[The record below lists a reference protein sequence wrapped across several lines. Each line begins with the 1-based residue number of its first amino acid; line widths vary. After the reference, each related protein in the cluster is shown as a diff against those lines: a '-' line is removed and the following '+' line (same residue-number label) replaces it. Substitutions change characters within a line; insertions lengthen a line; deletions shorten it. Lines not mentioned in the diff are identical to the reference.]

1 MPNCF
6 FILRLRFDA
15 YNLLDL
21 IKEKLI
27 KIFQKTDNYTIE
39 EYLKV
44 LSDFTDSVI
53 LDSKKDELTF
63 MGGEVVFRSEK
74 ELKKVKINVDME
86 FKSVDNQ
93 WQLKKAERKIDYS
106 TFSKEAIEKIESEK
120 EIRFNIEKPIEEEN

>member
-1 MPNCF
+1 MEKKK
-6 FILRLRFDA
+6 DESK
-15 YNLLDL
+15 NLLDL
-21 IKEKLI
+21 IKEKLV

>member
-1 MPNCF
+1 MEKKK
-6 FILRLRFDA
+6 DESK
-15 YNLLDL
+15 NLLDL
-21 IKEKLI
+21 IKEKLV

-53 LDSKKDELTF
+53 LDSKKEGLTF
-63 MGGEVVFRSEK
+63 MGGEVVFRSEE
-74 ELKKVKINVDME
+74 ELKKVKINVEME
-86 FKSVDNQ
+86 FKRVDNQ

-120 EIRFNIEKPIEEEN
+120 EICFNIEKPIEEEN

>member
-1 MPNCF
+1 MEKKK
-6 FILRLRFDA
+6 DESK
-15 YNLLDL
+15 NLLDL
-21 IKEKLI
+21 IKEKLV

-53 LDSKKDELTF
+53 LDSKKDKLTF

>member
-1 MPNCF
+1 MEKKK
-6 FILRLRFDA
+6 DESK
-15 YNLLDL
+15 NLLDL

>member
-1 MPNCF
+1 
-6 FILRLRFDA
+6 
-15 YNLLDL
+15 
-21 IKEKLI
+21 
-27 KIFQKTDNYTIE
+27 
-39 EYLKV
+39 
-44 LSDFTDSVI
+44 
-53 LDSKKDELTF
+53 

>member
-1 MPNCF
+1 MEKKK
-6 FILRLRFDA
+6 DESK
-15 YNLLDL
+15 NLLDL

-106 TFSKEAIEKIESEK
+106 TFSKEAIEKIEQK
-120 EIRFNIEKPIEEEN
+120 KKFVLTLKNQ